1 MSFLDSLKAAV
12 AKDSEAR
19 RNVEAVLAVAGDKAK
34 GGIAGLGGLV
44 DKLKDSELADNVSSW
59 VSSSANRLPSAEQV
73 QRALGADAI
82 GKAAK
87 KLGVSGKEAADRVAR
102 ALPSVIDNISPTG
115 KLPENL
121 DHIGEELKT
130 LLKDPKNRAIAGVAA
145 LGIVGAAAGAV
156 LAARAK
162 SAKGKAIAAGA
173 VAGAAALAGV
183 AAAVIARGKAKPKA
197 APAKPAAKPKAA
209 APKKPAAKKPATAK
223 PKAK

>member
-121 DHIGEELKT
+121 DHIGDELMAMLKT
-130 LLKDPKNRAIAGVAA
+130 P
-145 LGIVGAAAGAV
+145 
-156 LAARAK
+156 
-162 SAKGKAIAAGA
+162 KGKAIAAGA

-209 APKKPAAKKPATAK
+209 AKPAAKPKAAARPAAAKKPAAKKPAAAK

>member
-34 GGIAGLGGLV
+34 GGIAGLGALV
-44 DKLKDSELADNVSSW
+44 ERLKDSELADNVTTW
-59 VSSSANRLPSAEQV
+59 VSNSANHLPSAEQV

-82 GKAAK
+82 GRAAK
-87 KLGVSGKEAADRVAR
+87 NLGVSGREAADRVAK

-121 DHIGEELKT
+121 DHIGDELMAMLKT
-130 LLKDPKNRAIAGVAA
+130 P
-145 LGIVGAAAGAV
+145 
-156 LAARAK
+156 
-162 SAKGKAIAAGA
+162 KGKAIAAGA

-183 AAAVIARGKAKPKA
+183 AAAVMARGKAKPKA
-197 APAKPAAKPKAA
+197 APAKKPAAKPKAA
-209 APKKPAAKKPATAK
+209 AKPAAKPKAAAKPAAAKKPAAKKPAAAK

>member
-12 AKDSEAR
+12 AKDGEAR

-44 DKLKDSELADNVSSW
+44 NRLKDSELADNVTSW
-59 VSSSANRLPSAEQV
+59 VSNSANRLPSAEQV

-82 GKAAK
+82 GRAAK
-87 KLGVSGKEAADRVAR
+87 KLGVSGKEAADRIAA
-102 ALPSVIDNISPTG
+102 ALPAVIDNISPTG

-121 DHIGEELKT
+121 DHIGDELMAMLKT
-130 LLKDPKNRAIAGVAA
+130 P
-145 LGIVGAAAGAV
+145 
-156 LAARAK
+156 
-162 SAKGKAIAAGA
+162 KGKAIAAGA

-183 AAAVIARGKAKPKA
+183 AAAVISRGKAKPKG
-197 APAKPAAKPKAA
+197 APAKKPAAKPKAA
-209 APKKPAAKKPATAK
+209 AKPATKPKAAPAKKPAAKKPAAK

>member
-44 DKLKDSELADNVSSW
+44 DRLKDSELADNVTSW
-59 VSSSANRLPSAEQV
+59 VSNSANRLPSAEQV

-82 GKAAK
+82 GRAAK
-87 KLGVSGKEAADRVAR
+87 NLGVSGREAADRVAK
-102 ALPSVIDNISPTG
+102 ALPAVIDNISPTG

-121 DHIGEELKT
+121 DHIGDELMAMLKT
-130 LLKDPKNRAIAGVAA
+130 P
-145 LGIVGAAAGAV
+145 
-156 LAARAK
+156 
-162 SAKGKAIAAGA
+162 KGKAIAAGA

-209 APKKPAAKKPATAK
+209 AKPAAKPKAAAKPATKPAAKKPAAKKPTPRK
-223 PKAK
+223 

>member
-44 DKLKDSELADNVSSW
+44 DRLKDSELADNVTSW
-59 VSSSANRLPSAEQV
+59 VSNSANRLPSAEQV

-82 GKAAK
+82 GRAAK
-87 KLGVSGKEAADRVAR
+87 NLGVSGREAADRVAK
-102 ALPSVIDNISPTG
+102 ALPAVIDNISPTG

-121 DHIGEELKT
+121 DHIGDELMAMLKT
-130 LLKDPKNRAIAGVAA
+130 P
-145 LGIVGAAAGAV
+145 
-156 LAARAK
+156 
-162 SAKGKAIAAGA
+162 KGKAIAAGA

-197 APAKPAAKPKAA
+197 APAKKPAAKPAAKPKAA
-209 APKKPAAKKPATAK
+209 AKPAAAKKPAAKKPAAAK
-223 PKAK
+223 PKAPAKK

>member
-44 DKLKDSELADNVSSW
+44 DRLKDSELADNVTSW
-59 VSSSANRLPSAEQV
+59 VSNSANRLPSAEQV

-82 GKAAK
+82 GRAAK
-87 KLGVSGKEAADRVAR
+87 NLGVSGREAADRVAK
-102 ALPSVIDNISPTG
+102 ALPAVIDNISPTG

-121 DHIGEELKT
+121 DHIGDELMAMLKT
-130 LLKDPKNRAIAGVAA
+130 P
-145 LGIVGAAAGAV
+145 
-156 LAARAK
+156 
-162 SAKGKAIAAGA
+162 KGKAIAAGA

-197 APAKPAAKPKAA
+197 APAKKPAAKPKAA
-209 APKKPAAKKPATAK
+209 AKPAAKPKAAPAKKPAARKPAAK